1 MISTRQSDNAYVKH
15 YESCR
20 YKFCWIYAAE
30 IKRIDFISEGADYY
44 EREKVGC
51 QEQMEKCCSTERMAI
66 MDRLDAEVQYRIAK
80 WVFTNMM
87 INGEITVEE
96 YTEIHK
102 KLIEKFDPPMK
113 SVETPGFY
121 LQEVMDDE

>member
-1 MISTRQSDNAYVKH
+1 
-15 YESCR
+15 
-20 YKFCWIYAAE
+20 
-30 IKRIDFISEGADYY
+30 
-44 EREKVGC
+44 
-51 QEQMEKCCSTERMAI
+51 

-102 KLIEKFDPPMK
+102 KLIEKFDPTMK
-113 SVETPGFY
+113 SVEKPGFY

>member
-1 MISTRQSDNAYVKH
+1 
-15 YESCR
+15 
-20 YKFCWIYAAE
+20 
-30 IKRIDFISEGADYY
+30 
-44 EREKVGC
+44 
-51 QEQMEKCCSTERMAI
+51 
-66 MDRLDAEVQYRIAK
+66 MDRLDVEVQYRIAK

-113 SVETPGFY
+113 SEIGRAHV
-121 LQEVMDDE
+121 

>member
-1 MISTRQSDNAYVKH
+1 
-15 YESCR
+15 
-20 YKFCWIYAAE
+20 
-30 IKRIDFISEGADYY
+30 
-44 EREKVGC
+44 
-51 QEQMEKCCSTERMAI
+51 

-102 KLIEKFDPPMK
+102 KLIEKVDPPMK

>member
-1 MISTRQSDNAYVKH
+1 
-15 YESCR
+15 
-20 YKFCWIYAAE
+20 
-30 IKRIDFISEGADYY
+30 
-44 EREKVGC
+44 
-51 QEQMEKCCSTERMAI
+51 

-121 LQEVMDDE
+121 LQEVMDDEYSKED

>member
-1 MISTRQSDNAYVKH
+1 MVFGFETPVMIVK
-15 YESCR
+15 SNR
-20 YKFCWIYAAE
+20 YIIFLSLFHKILDFLE
-30 IKRIDFISEGADYY
+30 ILIIT
-44 EREKVGC
+44 
-51 QEQMEKCCSTERMAI
+51 CSTSDSERMVI
-66 MDRLDAEVQYRIAK
+66 MDRLDVEVQYRIAK

-102 KLIEKFDPPMK
+102 KLIGKFDPPMK

>member
-1 MISTRQSDNAYVKH
+1 
-15 YESCR
+15 
-20 YKFCWIYAAE
+20 
-30 IKRIDFISEGADYY
+30 
-44 EREKVGC
+44 
-51 QEQMEKCCSTERMAI
+51 

-102 KLIEKFDPPMK
+102 KLIETTQNFK
-113 SVETPGFY
+113 SGSICEGIY
-121 LQEVMDDE
+121 

>member
-1 MISTRQSDNAYVKH
+1 
-15 YESCR
+15 
-20 YKFCWIYAAE
+20 
-30 IKRIDFISEGADYY
+30 
-44 EREKVGC
+44 
-51 QEQMEKCCSTERMAI
+51 
-66 MDRLDAEVQYRIAK
+66 MDRLDVEVQYRIAK
-80 WVFTNMM
+80 WIFTNMM

>member
-1 MISTRQSDNAYVKH
+1 MLDFFGILIITCTTSD
-15 YESCR
+15 S
-20 YKFCWIYAAE
+20 
-30 IKRIDFISEGADYY
+30 
-44 EREKVGC
+44 
-51 QEQMEKCCSTERMAI
+51 ERMAT

-80 WVFTNMM
+80 WLFTNMM

>member
-1 MISTRQSDNAYVKH
+1 
-15 YESCR
+15 
-20 YKFCWIYAAE
+20 
-30 IKRIDFISEGADYY
+30 
-44 EREKVGC
+44 
-51 QEQMEKCCSTERMAI
+51 
-66 MDRLDAEVQYRIAK
+66 MDRLDAEVHYRIAK

-96 YTEIHK
+96 YTEIQK